1 MFQAILGGLVAGAIY
16 ALLGIGIATAFRVS
30 KVVNLAQGNF
40 FVLGI
45 MVAASLA
52 GPLPLPVAVLG
63 AVLVCAGAGA
73 LQYRFV
79 IRPALSASHAT
90 QLLVTLGSGLA
101 LSGAVRVIWGPDD
114 RSLAAMF
121 EGTTRIWDGRLTYQG
136 IAVIVV
142 AVLLTAALTLFLHR
156 TDAGLAMRT
165 IADSPSSASSLGINV
180 ARTSTTAFALSAG
193 LAGLAGVL
201 IAPLLF
207 VNFSSGLLM
216 TVYGFVAA
224 SFGGLSSL
232 SLTLAGGL
240 ALGCLEAIAA
250 HQFDSA
256 LKTPLAMTL
265 FLAIVLVR
273 NRGGLIQQ
281 ARVIKRIVSW
291 RASGRGR
298 PSFKASAAA
307 LPARK
312 VSWRRG
318 SAVTAAA
325 IALAAPFGA
334 QFIDP
339 YWLSVLSFLGVFVIV
354 GLGLD
359 LLLGY
364 TGLLSLG
371 QTAFM
376 GLGAYLVA
384 LTPKWWGLGP
394 WAAIA
399 VAVLISCLVAAV
411 VGTLV
416 LGLRGYY
423 FALATLVLAITAELV
438 ANGSPGLLGGPSGVD
453 VPGELKLFGISLD
466 TPERLF
472 LVIWVMVAAIA
483 FLLSRTVTSRFG
495 LGLDLVRSDP
505 DLAAAAG
512 VPADVLKLQ
521 AFVFSAGIAA
531 VGGVLYAYLL
541 RFVSPPAIGFE
552 GGIDALVGLMLG
564 GLGTVWGALV
574 GVAVVRL
581 LPEWTGSSDTYQ
593 LLIYGVLLTAIA
605 LVFPR
610 GIVGTVGLWGR
621 NVGRGR
627 TAGPKRLPAPTSRQV
642 QSAPTAPRSHDP
654 RPLLEGRSLTKRF
667 GGVTAADGIDI
678 ALVPGEVHGLIGP
691 NGAGKS
697 TTLALLS
704 GRLRPTSG
712 AVRFGGKD
720 VTTLPAWDLASLGVV
735 QTFQIPRF
743 PADQTCWDVAAMG
756 AFSQGSGGFLQ
767 GAGPRGA
774 RVVGMLYDIGLD
786 CLERVGLLGQRD
798 RLVSELSTGQQKLLE
813 LARALAARPRVLLAD
828 EPAGGLSADEHER
841 LGVLLRSVA
850 EQGTAVLLIEHSVPL
865 VMNVCDRVTV
875 LAEGR
880 LVTSGRPREI
890 RTNQEVID
898 AYLGT

>member
-1 MFQAILGGLVAGAIY
+1 
-16 ALLGIGIATAFRVS
+16 
-30 KVVNLAQGNF
+30 
-40 FVLGI
+40 

-73 LQYRFV
+73 LQYRLV
-79 IRPALSASHAT
+79 IRPALSAAHAT

-101 LSGAVRVIWGPDD
+101 LSGAVRVVWGPDD
-114 RSLAAMF
+114 RSLRAMF
-121 EGTTRIWDGRLTYQG
+121 EGTTRIWHGRLTYQG
-136 IAVIVV
+136 IVV
-142 AVLLTAALTLFLHR
+142 VVAAVLLTAALTLFLHR
-156 TDAGLAMRT
+156 TDAGLRMRT
-165 IADSPSSASSLGINV
+165 IADSPSVASSLGINV
-180 ARTSTTAFALSAG
+180 ARTSTAAFALSAG

-232 SLTLAGGL
+232 PLTLAGGL

-281 ARVIKRIVSW
+281 ARVVQRIVPW
-291 RASGRGR
+291 RTPGRGR
-298 PSFKASAAA
+298 PSFRAPGAALPTGVKAPGAA

-312 VSWRRG
+312 AFWRRR
-318 SAVTAAA
+318 SAGTAAA
-325 IALAAPFGA
+325 IALAAPLGA

-384 LTPKWWGLGP
+384 LAPKWWGLGP

-399 VAVLISCLVAAV
+399 VAVLISCLAAAV

-552 GGIDALVGLMLG
+552 GVS
-564 GLGTVWGALV
+564 T
-574 GVAVVRL
+574 R
-581 LPEWTGSSDTYQ
+581 SSD
-593 LLIYGVLLTAIA
+593 
-605 LVFPR
+605 
-610 GIVGTVGLWGR
+610 
-621 NVGRGR
+621 
-627 TAGPKRLPAPTSRQV
+627 
-642 QSAPTAPRSHDP
+642 
-654 RPLLEGRSLTKRF
+654 
-667 GGVTAADGIDI
+667 
-678 ALVPGEVHGLIGP
+678 
-691 NGAGKS
+691 
-697 TTLALLS
+697 
-704 GRLRPTSG
+704 
-712 AVRFGGKD
+712 
-720 VTTLPAWDLASLGVV
+720 
-735 QTFQIPRF
+735 
-743 PADQTCWDVAAMG
+743 
-756 AFSQGSGGFLQ
+756 
-767 GAGPRGA
+767 
-774 RVVGMLYDIGLD
+774 
-786 CLERVGLLGQRD
+786 
-798 RLVSELSTGQQKLLE
+798 
-813 LARALAARPRVLLAD
+813 
-828 EPAGGLSADEHER
+828 
-841 LGVLLRSVA
+841 
-850 EQGTAVLLIEHSVPL
+850 
-865 VMNVCDRVTV
+865 
-875 LAEGR
+875 
-880 LVTSGRPREI
+880 
-890 RTNQEVID
+890 
-898 AYLGT
+898 